1 MALTDITNAFTDRN
15 CTCKEMLG
23 IHVQCRS
30 KFGRKFLN
38 PKATQRQELLH
49 PVPTLCLE
57 SWDFGLWVIHWVQ
70 WTSIYYHHPRQTG
83 RAGRPQHQQR
93 FSIVTFPKDNDKSAT
108 SALNRVVTAAKSEGF
123 VEVVRGSCNPTLSKK
138 VEEMQANE
146 KAKKQ
151 ATEAEFDEKTQAT
164 LKRSL
169 GELKGGI
176 SHLETKSDEIKS
188 SVETKS
194 DEIKSSFA
202 EMKEEIKIDYKVTI
216 NGQAVTIK
224 KHEET
229 ITKQQ
234 KNIANKD
241 RQIFDLEDKNKKQR
255 HQIAKLNA
263 ERDQNAA
270 KLNTE
275 RDRNA
280 RELREKN
287 QQIAQLNATIE
298 SKNQAIFSFSGQTH
312 QITYTE
318 FKAVLE
324 ETKEVLAE
332 LKECKKRKRDDE

>member
-1 MALTDITNAFTDRN
+1 MHLQIEIVPVKRCWVSMYNADQNLVENFSIPRPRKDRDFSIQFQLFAWN
-15 CTCKEMLG
+15 PETLVCELFIEFNEQVSTTIIHDRLAELG
-23 IHVQCRS
+23 ARS
-30 KFGRKFLN
+30 
-38 PKATQRQELLH
+38 
-49 PVPTLCLE
+49 
-57 SWDFGLWVIHWVQ
+57 I
-70 WTSIYYHHPRQTG
+70 
-83 RAGRPQHQQR
+83 
-93 FSIVTFPKDNDKSAT
+93 SIVTFPKDNDKSAT

>member
-1 MALTDITNAFTDRN
+1 MYNADQNLVENFSIPRPRKDRDFSIQFQLFAWN
-15 CTCKEMLG
+15 PETLVCELFIEFNEQVSTTIIHDRLAELG
-23 IHVQCRS
+23 ARS
-30 KFGRKFLN
+30 
-38 PKATQRQELLH
+38 
-49 PVPTLCLE
+49 
-57 SWDFGLWVIHWVQ
+57 I
-70 WTSIYYHHPRQTG
+70 
-83 RAGRPQHQQR
+83 
-93 FSIVTFPKDNDKSAT
+93 SIVTFPKDNDKSAT